1 MTLVTRL
8 ADKEDLEA
16 CREHMRRVLD
26 EDLRGYHKRWHG
38 DIDDLAGTY
47 LDRPGWALLV
57 AELEGAF
64 AGTTIVKPGGPAS
77 PPTPRWL
84 ARRYDTQKT
93 GQLGRVWIVR
103 ELRRR
108 GVGRAL
114 VTAAVR
120 WALGPC
126 GYAVVCLHTDASSA
140 GALDFW
146 RSYSAAVEVFD
157 ARPDPWDTVHFELDA
172 ARLPDL
178 DAARWPELDATR
190 LPG

>member
-1 MTLVTRL
+1 MTLVVRL
-8 ADKEDLEA
+8 ADKEDLEVCHA
-16 CREHMRRVLD
+16 HLRRVLH
-26 EDLRGYHKRWHG
+26 EDLRGYHERWHH

-57 AELEGAF
+57 AELDDAF

-77 PPTPRWL
+77 PPTPAWL
-84 ARRYDTQKT
+84 ARRYATQHT
-93 GQLGRVWIVR
+93 GQLSRVWIVR

-114 VTAAVR
+114 VTAAAR

-126 GYAVVCLHTDASSA
+126 GYDVVCLHTDASSP

-146 RSYSAAVEVFD
+146 RSYPAAVVLPATLSEDEGVTLV
-157 ARPDPWDTVHFELDA
+157 AAVWKCRRPRPGVWGGALVVMSTV
-172 ARLPDL
+172 
-178 DAARWPELDATR
+178 
-190 LPG
+190 